1 MELLLVKRAQK
12 GDKDAFVALIEKN
25 KVSLYKAAKSY
36 LRNEEDIADV
46 MQDTILS
53 AYEHIEELK
62 NAAYFRTW
70 ITRILINECNSLL
83 RRQKRFIPEE
93 GIEEMTASAVAD
105 DREFYEL
112 LGELQ
117 EDVRMIFLLYY
128 GEGFNIREIAQIL
141 DLNENTV
148 KSRLQRGRKKLRQA
162 VCY

>member
-1 MELLLVKRAQK
+1 M
-12 GDKDAFVALIEKN
+12 
-25 KVSLYKAAKSY
+25 
-36 LRNEEDIADV
+36 
-46 MQDTILS
+46 
-53 AYEHIEELK
+53 
-62 NAAYFRTW
+62 
-70 ITRILINECNSLL
+70 NECNSLL
-83 RRQKRFIPEE
+83 RKQKRFVPEE
-93 GIEEMTASAVAD
+93 GIEEMAVSAVAD

-128 GEGFNIREIAQIL
+128 GEGFNTREIAQIL

>member
-1 MELLLVKRAQK
+1 MA
-12 GDKDAFVALIEKN
+12 
-25 KVSLYKAAKSY
+25 
-36 LRNEEDIADV
+36 
-46 MQDTILS
+46 
-53 AYEHIEELK
+53 
-62 NAAYFRTW
+62 
-70 ITRILINECNSLL
+70 
-83 RRQKRFIPEE
+83 
-93 GIEEMTASAVAD
+93 ASAVAD